1 MKKSVLQRYCLI
13 SQFVL
18 CFLFFSLNAHAE
30 IEVYQFASPEIE
42 LRYQTLTEE
51 LRCLV
56 CQNQNIAD
64 SHAELAQDL
73 RRKVYEKLNLGETN
87 EQIIDYM
94 TERYGDFVL
103 YRPPF
108 NARTLILWLAP
119 ILTLLIGAIGFWSL
133 LKRRKNSEP
142 ELSASEFERLNTLL
156 RARGDKL

>member
-1 MKKSVLQRYCLI
+1 MKKLVLALFLLSQSV
-13 SQFVL
+13 
-18 CFLFFSLNAHAE
+18 HAE
-30 IEVYQFASPEIE
+30 IEVYQFANPELE

-73 RRKVYEKLNLGETN
+73 RRKVYEKLNSGESN
-87 EQIIDYM
+87 SQIIDYM

-108 NARTLILWLAP
+108 NAKTLILWIAP
-119 ILTLLIGAIGFWSL
+119 VLTLLIGGIGFWSL
-133 LKRRKNSEP
+133 LKRHETNTNEKLSDSERASLD
-142 ELSASEFERLNTLL
+142 ELLHAKMSN
-156 RARGDKL
+156 KK

>member
-1 MKKSVLQRYCLI
+1 MKKLVLA
-13 SQFVL
+13 
-18 CFLFFSLNAHAE
+18 LFFLSQSVHAE
-30 IEVYQFASPEIE
+30 IEVYQFKTPELE

-73 RRKVYEKLNLGETN
+73 RRKVYEKLDAGESN
-87 EQIIDYM
+87 DQIIDYM

-108 NARTLILWLAP
+108 NVKTLILWIAP
-119 ILTLLIGAIGFWSL
+119 ILTILVGGIGFWSL
-133 LKRRKNSEP
+133 LKRRKDPEP
-142 ELSASEFERLNTLL
+142 QLSASEREKLNQLL
-156 RARGDKL
+156 QTKMSNKK

>member
-1 MKKSVLQRYCLI
+1 MKKLLLCLFLLSQSV
-13 SQFVL
+13 
-18 CFLFFSLNAHAE
+18 HAE
-30 IEVYQFASPEIE
+30 IEVYQFKTPELE

-73 RRKVYEKLNLGETN
+73 RRKVYEMLNRGETN
-87 EQIIDYM
+87 PQIIDYM

-119 ILTLLIGAIGFWSL
+119 ILTLLIGGIGFWSL
-133 LKRRKNSEP
+133 LKRRDNSN
-142 ELSASEFERLNTLL
+142 ERLSDSE
-156 RARGDKL
+156 RARLDKLLHTKKSDSK